1 MAPDIAD
8 TLDTQVVTP
17 KPLTVNGLVVHRA
30 KAPKLVAGVAALTSS
45 DNFKTTVSLTHFDI
59 LYLCMLIVHLI
70 LDGWKTK
77 SKPMGS

>member
-8 TLDTQVVTP
+8 TSDTQVVTP

-45 DNFKTTVSLTHFDI
+45 DNFKTTVSLHTSI
-59 LYLCMLIVHLI
+59 LTVSYIYVYLCI
-70 LDGWKTK
+70 
-77 SKPMGS
+77 